1 MDSQAN
7 NPARKTDRPSFLKK
21 IGTGR
26 TVDQM
31 ALRMSQNKFK
41 NDADWADEDDYE
53 MAKDD
58 SRWL

>member
-7 NPARKTDRPSFLKK
+7 HPARKTDRQSFLKK